1 MREKIRIALRVATS
15 LAVVWVLCMFVFCL
29 LSERGLHRIELQLQD
44 SAARLAEEKDAY
56 EEDRA
61 MLTEL
66 REMKLELKSEL
77 RTLRKQLVLKKGFS
91 AETNDPRKT
100 ALYEDDLREENGSA
114 LSELERAKIRHAL
127 FRENRML
134 LRKISESRHALR
146 AYRTSPSLEAL
157 NDEYQEKLQH
167 IHAKWRAAVQSL
179 LNAAARGE
187 TDKVHRLQEQVR
199 ELADSADVLTGNT
212 LLYFDQAGRVV
223 EAADSLLKAVNA
235 HQLLLRQSEELDAPA
250 NPETSTNP

>member
-1 MREKIRIALRVATS
+1 MREKIRIALRVATG

-29 LSERGLHRIELQLQD
+29 VSERTLRRIELRLQD

-56 EEDRA
+56 EEDRT

-66 REMKLELKSEL
+66 REMKLGLRSEL
-77 RTLRKQLVLKKGFS
+77 RTLRKQLTLKKGLS
-91 AETNDPRKT
+91 AETDN
-100 ALYEDDLREENGSA
+100 LRETAIHEADLQGRDASD
-114 LSELERAKIRHAL
+114 LSEPERSAVRRAL
-127 FRENRML
+127 FRENRIL
-134 LRKISESRHALR
+134 LRKISESRGALR
-146 AYRTSPSLEAL
+146 TYRTPPCLEAL
-157 NDEYQEKLQH
+157 NDEYVEKLQR

-179 LNAAARGE
+179 LSAATRGE

-223 EAADSLLKAVNA
+223 EAADSLLKAVNSR
-235 HQLLLRQSEELDAPA
+235 QLLLQQSEELDAPA
-250 NPETSTNP
+250 NPESSTKP